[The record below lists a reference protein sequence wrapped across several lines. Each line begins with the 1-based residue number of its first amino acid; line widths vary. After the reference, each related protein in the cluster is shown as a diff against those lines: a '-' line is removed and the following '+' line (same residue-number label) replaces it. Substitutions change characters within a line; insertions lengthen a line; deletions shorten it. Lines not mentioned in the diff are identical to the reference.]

1 MVDSGNLSASWHC
14 PNSWGNTEK
23 RWLEMLHQNLP
34 TNESKLL
41 KESYHCWQILLYYEN
56 PALVGKQMNS
66 LICKWKQC
74 VPCQDRRADR
84 ADAQEHTHICNA
96 SAWVV
101 ESSFPFFFTH
111 CCFSLWFLWIL
122 ANICMQSQGKH
133 TLTKITFGKLPTA
146 GHTGKVPLGRKSML
160 DIGRKLNVGHRPNCR
175 LPYPYTFWP
184 CWTCL

>member
-84 ADAQEHTHICNA
+84 ADAQEHTHISNA

-101 ESSFPFFFTH
+101 ESSFPFFSH
-111 CCFSLWFLWIL
+111 IVASLYGSYGFWQIYACSHRENILWPKLRLESCRQQGILVCAVASAPLIKGLVFLNTDMNSDWSDV
-122 ANICMQSQGKH
+122 CM
-133 TLTKITFGKLPTA
+133 L
-146 GHTGKVPLGRKSML
+146 LGS
-160 DIGRKLNVGHRPNCR
+160 I
-175 LPYPYTFWP
+175 
-184 CWTCL
+184 